1 MAKKQKGSVRTS
13 LEELNESL
21 STIEQK
27 IEGNKKYIYWPLAII
42 LAIILIAV
50 AYIYGFRNPNLKH
63 ATEDISKADM
73 ELLFNGN
80 DSLALQSY
88 EKVADKYSNKP
99 ANRANLNAAILL
111 YQKGKYED
119 AAKYLNNFDPQ
130 GNIVGP
136 ASQSLLGDC
145 YVNLKQLDKAVAAF
159 DKAISL
165 SGDNADYTPLFM
177 VKKAVVLHEQK
188 KFAEEASLY
197 QSLKDKYPAYAAQN
211 AIDKYIERAN
221 ALAGK

>member
-13 LEELNESL
+13 LEEFNESL
-21 STIEQK
+21 SSIEQK
-27 IEGNKKYIYWPLAII
+27 IEGNKKLIYWPLAII
-42 LAIILIAV
+42 LVIMLVAV

-88 EKVADKYSNKP
+88 QNVANKYSNKP

-111 YQKGKYED
+111 YQKGKYEE
-119 AAKYLNNFDPQ
+119 AAKYLNNFDPK

-165 SGDNADYTPLFM
+165 SGDNADYTPLFIL
-177 VKKAVVLHEQK
+177 KKAVVLHEQK
-188 KFAEEASLY
+188 QYSQEAALY
-197 QSLKDKYPAYAAQN
+197 QGLKDKYPAYAAQHG
-211 AIDKYIERAN
+211 IDKYIERAK
-221 ALAGK
+221 ALAGE